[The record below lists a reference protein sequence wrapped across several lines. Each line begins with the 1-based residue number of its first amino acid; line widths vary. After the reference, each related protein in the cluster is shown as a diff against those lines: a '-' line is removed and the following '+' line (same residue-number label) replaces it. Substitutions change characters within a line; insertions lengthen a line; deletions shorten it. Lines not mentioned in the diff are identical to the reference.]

1 MGKLNYYLSSIP
13 VLLGGVRNPQAVM
26 ALLAGKTPQTIRFSS
41 GLRLGVRS
49 LMELWIAKETCLD
62 RQYEAFGIPIQN
74 DWVVLDVGAGIGDF
88 AVMVAREH
96 PAAQVYAFEPFVDSF
111 VLLESNAKLNDLSNI
126 IACPVAIGAKTG
138 ELALATT
145 GASVQH
151 TTTGST
157 RQGSAVRELRVQSIS
172 LDDLFTGAGAI
183 AKCDF
188 MKMDCEG
195 AEYDIFFNA
204 SAATLAKIDR
214 ICMEYHDELTPH
226 NHAELA
232 QFFQSHGY
240 MVKTERNPVHGY
252 IGLMYAER
260 KV

>member
-1 MGKLNYYLSSIP
+1 MSRLTYYISSIP
-13 VLLGGVRNPQAVM
+13 ALLGGIRNPQVAI
-26 ALLAGKTPQTIRFSS
+26 ALLAGKAPQTVAFSS

-62 RQYEAFGIPIQN
+62 RQYEVFGVPIQN
-74 DWVVLDVGAGIGDF
+74 DWVVMDVGAGIGDF

-96 PAAQVYAFEPFVDSF
+96 PAARVYAFEPFVDSF
-111 VLLESNAKLNDLSNI
+111 KLLEANAKLNGVKNI
-126 IACPVAIGAKTG
+126 IARPVAIGAKAG
-138 ELALATT
+138 ELVLATT

-157 RQGSAVRELRVQSIS
+157 RQGSAVAELRVQSIS
-172 LDDLFTGAGAI
+172 LDDLFNGPDAI
-183 AKCDF
+183 PKCDF

-204 SAATLAKIDR
+204 APQTLAKIDR
-214 ICMEYHDELTPH
+214 ICMEYHDELTAH
-226 NHAELA
+226 NHNELA

-240 MVKTERNPVHGY
+240 SVKSEVNPVHGY
-252 IGLMYAER
+252 IGLMYAWR
-260 KV
+260 K